1 MIKKIIVKVDN
12 ENDWVYEVID
22 AGNGIKRLAVF

>member
-1 MIKKIIVKVDN
+1 MIKKITVKIEN
-12 ENDWVYEVID
+12 ENDIEFEVID